1 MKSVA
6 VIGTGAVGGY
16 YGIMLERSG
25 LDVHFLLNSD
35 YKRVKEHGL
44 ILETAEKTIKLQPVN
59 AWNSPN
65 EMPECDLVLITL
77 KATFN
82 HLLAEYIPKVCHSK
96 SKILV
101 LQNGLDTDKDA
112 AEAVP
117 ENEIF
122 GGLCSI
128 ACNKIGPGH
137 IRHINFNEI
146 RMGQYLRNNLP
157 AGITESLEEL
167 SQLFN
172 KAGVDTVLSENI
184 TEARW
189 RKIVWNITFNGLT
202 TVLDCTTK
210 EIMEN
215 PDYRK
220 RAIKILN
227 EAVSAANSC
236 GMNIE
241 MEFVDR
247 MVQLTDSMNPYK
259 PSMKLDFENN
269 RPLELEVIYQRPI
282 DFALKNGCNIPEIE
296 KLFRELIELEN
307 KKGRRTDGHTH
318 R

>member
-6 VIGTGAVGGY
+6 VIGTGAIGGY
-16 YGIMLERSG
+16 YGIMLQKSG
-25 LDVHFLLNSD
+25 LNVHFLLNSD
-35 YKRVKEHGL
+35 YKHVKAHGL
-44 ILETAEKTIKLQPVN
+44 VLETADETIKLQTVN
-59 AWNSPN
+59 AWNSPAD
-65 EMPECDLVLITL
+65 MPKCDLVLICL
-77 KATFN
+77 KTTVN
-82 HLLAEYIPKVCHSK
+82 HLLAEYLPKVCHSE
-96 SKILV
+96 SKVLV

-112 AEAVP
+112 ADAVP

-128 ACNKIGPGH
+128 ASNKIGPGR
-137 IRHINFNEI
+137 IKHINYNEI
-146 RMGQYLRNNLP
+146 RMGQYLRNNQP
-157 AGITESLEEL
+157 AGITESLEEI
-167 SQLFN
+167 SNLFN
-172 KAGVDTVLSENI
+172 KAGVDTVISENI

-215 PDYRK
+215 PQDRK
-220 RAIKILN
+220 RAISILN

-236 GMNIE
+236 GMKIE
-241 MEFVDR
+241 MDFVDR

-269 RPLELEVIYQRPI
+269 RPLELEVIYRRPI
-282 DFALKNGCNIPEIE
+282 EYARKNKCEIPEIE
-296 KLFRELIELEN
+296 KLYLELIELEN